1 MPFTGAH
8 PLAVLPLIHVRRL
21 DATCLVV
28 GSMSPDLLYF
38 ARGELAGTFGHT
50 KLGLALWCVPS
61 TLVVAVLV
69 HFLIKWPALL
79 VVPAPVARRAVG
91 VVDRPWPKDRS
102 VATLLLLPISA
113 AIGAVT
119 HLVWDSFTHAK
130 GFFVQQIGFLRAEL
144 QLPVLGETVVHR
156 VLQLAFSVIGL
167 AVLSYVIV
175 RYFRRAPVRAVPDV
189 PRSRA
194 RWIFAGSLALGV
206 GLLFARLVAM
216 NAFSV
221 GDLIVGPIS
230 GAMVG
235 TLLASV
241 LLRREAKVLR

>member
-8 PLAVLPLIHVRRL
+8 PLAVLPLLRVRRL
-21 DATCLVV
+21 DATCLVI

-38 ARGELAGTFGHT
+38 VRGELAGTFGHT

-61 TLVVAVLV
+61 TLVMAFLV
-69 HFLIKWPALL
+69 HFLVKWPVLL
-79 VVPAPVARRAVG
+79 VAPVPLARRALA
-91 VVDRPWPKDRS
+91 VVDRTWPKDRS
-102 VATLLLLPISA
+102 LEALVSLPISA
-113 AIGAVT
+113 TIGAVT
-119 HLVWDSFTHAK
+119 HLVWDSFTHAD
-130 GFFVQQIGFLRAEL
+130 GFFVQRIGMLRTDL
-144 QLPVLGETVVHR
+144 HLPVVGFTSGHR
-156 VLQLAFSVIGL
+156 LLQLAFSVVGL
-167 AVLSYVIV
+167 AILAFVIA
-175 RYFRRAPVRAVPDV
+175 RYFWRAPARDVPDV

-235 TLLASV
+235 TLLASA
-241 LLRREAKVLR
+241 LLRRRAGTLR